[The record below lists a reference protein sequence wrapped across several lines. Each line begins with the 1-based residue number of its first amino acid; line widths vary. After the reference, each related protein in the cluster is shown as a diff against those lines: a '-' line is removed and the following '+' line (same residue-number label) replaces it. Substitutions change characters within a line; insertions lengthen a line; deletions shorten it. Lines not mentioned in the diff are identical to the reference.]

1 MGLKIKS
8 FQEIMRGM
16 VDWVAQGTNRLID
29 FSVGSVI
36 RTFLEAVASEIE
48 EFYYKTYKNF
58 IWAVE
63 NSIYQSF
70 GFEKIPAMKA
80 YGILRLTFTG
90 PLINDYVLPAG
101 SQFSTYSNNPDEII
115 YFETQQDYTFPA
127 GSTYADI
134 TVYCTEPGEIG
145 NVASY
150 TITQMVNAIS
160 FVSTVYNPDSFNT
173 GRNEETQ
180 AERKVRFSRYI
191 DTRHRGTKKALEYA
205 ALEIP
210 EITGVYV
217 DDPGTGMVY
226 LYCHDANG
234 DLPETLRNRVIK
246 NLENYRPAGI
256 PVFVQPIVKN
266 ELDVSLEI
274 HVLPSFNNETF
285 REYLRVKIEDFL
297 DDFVV
302 GQDFIESDLN
312 AFIRGLDEVAI
323 KNCIVKS
330 PVGDVSIGVNEL
342 VRSGMIDIT
351 LVSVEEV

>member
-48 EFYYKTYKNF
+48 EIYYKTYKNF

-80 YGILRLTFTG
+80 YGILRLTLVAALT
-90 PLINDYVLPAG
+90 LAYVLPAG
-101 SQFSTYSNNPDEII
+101 SKYSTYTTNPDDII
-115 YFETQQDYTFPA
+115 SFGTQQYYTSPA

-145 NVASY
+145 NVSSY
-150 TITQMVNAIS
+150 TISQMVNAIS

-274 HVLPSFNNETF
+274 HVLP
-285 REYLRVKIEDFL
+285 
-297 DDFVV
+297 
-302 GQDFIESDLN
+302 
-312 AFIRGLDEVAI
+312 
-323 KNCIVKS
+323 
-330 PVGDVSIGVNEL
+330 
-342 VRSGMIDIT
+342 
-351 LVSVEEV
+351 